1 MIPVLLPEQLR
12 SLDVASC
19 GRVGEIELMRTAGLR
34 IAACIDELLPRG
46 GRVLAIA
53 GPGNNGGDA
62 YAALASLEKHHERI
76 VLALPT
82 GKRSAARADAEERAL
97 QSGVRTIAWN
107 DTDARDNALA
117 RAELFVDGLYGSGAR
132 LPLDATVCDAIA
144 AVETRAVP
152 CVAIDLP
159 TGLDAGSGA
168 VPGSAIRAHL
178 TVALGALVPAHL
190 LDPARAYVGRLVLAD
205 IGFPADLLATIPA
218 RFVTLDS
225 ASAHAAMPTRDA
237 RADKRSA
244 GSLLAIAGS
253 EQFPGAAVL
262 CARAA
267 ARAGAGYVTVA
278 APRAALAALRAHL
291 LEEIVVEIPDDP
303 LAASALLRDLEA
315 RHSALAVGPGLG
327 LSENVGAIV
336 RERLAN
342 TTLPVVVDASA
353 LFHLAKHLDILRGRT
368 AILTPHE
375 GEFARLSGEGSV
387 REGTRVARLRSFVE
401 RTGVTTLL
409 KGRDTLV
416 DDGRTTAINP
426 SGTNA
431 LATAGSGDVL
441 TGIVGALLARGCS
454 PFTAGALGAFWHG
467 RAGQA
472 AQARRRVGVVAGDI
486 IEALGNAL
494 P

>member
-12 SLDVASC
+12 SLDAASC
-19 GRVGEIELMRTAGLR
+19 ERVGEIALMRTAGER
-34 IAACIDELLPRG
+34 IAACIDDLLPRG
-46 GRVLAIA
+46 GRVVALA

-62 YAALASLEKHHERI
+62 FAALASLERQHERI
-76 VLALPT
+76 VLELPSA
-82 GKRSAARADAEERAL
+82 KRSAARADAEECAAK
-97 QSGVRTIAWN
+97 SGVRRIAWS
-107 DTDARDNALA
+107 DIDARNAALS
-117 RAELFVDGLYGSGAR
+117 RAELFVDGIYGSGAR
-132 LPLDATVCDAIA
+132 LPLDATACDAIA
-144 AVETRAVP
+144 ALAAHRVP

-159 TGLDAGSGA
+159 TGLDTGSGA
-168 VPGSAIRAHL
+168 VPGISVRAHV

-190 LDPARAYVGRLVLAD
+190 LDPARAFVGKLILAD
-205 IGFPADLLATIPA
+205 IGFPPDLLSALPA
-218 RFVTLDS
+218 RFVTLDG
-225 ASAHAAMPTRDA
+225 ASARAAMPQRDE

-278 APRAALAALRAHL
+278 APAAAVPALRAHL
-291 LEEIVVEIPDDP
+291 IEEIVVALPDDP
-303 LAASALLRDLEA
+303 REASAILHDLEK
-315 RHSALAVGPGLG
+315 RHSALAIGPGLG
-327 LSENVGAIV
+327 LSENVGNLV
-336 RERLAN
+336 RDRLRA
-342 TTLPVVVDASA
+342 TTLPAVVDASA

-387 REGTRVARLRSFVE
+387 REGTRVERLRSFVE

-441 TGIVGALLARGCS
+441 TGAIAALLAQGCT

-472 AQARRRVGVVAGDI
+472 AERQRRIGVTAGDI

>member
-12 SLDVASC
+12 SLDAASC
-19 GRVGEIELMRTAGLR
+19 ERVGEIALMRTAGER
-34 IAACIDELLPRG
+34 IAACIDDLLPRG
-46 GRVLAIA
+46 GRVVALA

-62 YAALASLEKHHERI
+62 FAALASLERQHERI
-76 VLALPT
+76 VLELPSA
-82 GKRSAARADAEERAL
+82 KRSAARADAEERAAK
-97 QSGVRTIAWN
+97 SGVRRIAWS
-107 DTDARDNALA
+107 DIDARNAALS
-117 RAELFVDGLYGSGAR
+117 RAELFVDGLYGSSAR
-132 LPLDATVCDAIA
+132 LPLDATACDAIA
-144 AVETRAVP
+144 ALAAHRVP

-168 VPGSAIRAHL
+168 VPGISVRAHV

-190 LDPARAYVGRLVLAD
+190 LDPARAFVGKLILAD
-205 IGFPADLLATIPA
+205 IGFPPDLLSALPA
-218 RFVTLDS
+218 RFVTLDG
-225 ASAHAAMPTRDA
+225 ASARAAMPQRDE

-278 APRAALAALRAHL
+278 APAAAVPALRAHL
-291 LEEIVVEIPDDP
+291 IEEIVVALPDDP
-303 LAASALLRDLEA
+303 REASAILHDLEK
-315 RHSALAVGPGLG
+315 RHSALAIGPGLG
-327 LSENVGAIV
+327 LSENVGNLV
-336 RERLAN
+336 RDRLRA
-342 TTLPVVVDASA
+342 TTLPAVVDASA
-353 LFHLAKHLDILRGRT
+353 LFHLAKHLDILRGQT
-368 AILTPHE
+368 VILTPHE

-387 REGTRVARLRSFVE
+387 REGTRVERLRSFVE

-441 TGIVGALLARGCS
+441 TGTIAALLAQGCT

-472 AQARRRVGVVAGDI
+472 AERQRRIGVTAGDI

>member
-12 SLDVASC
+12 SLDAASC
-19 GRVGEIELMRTAGLR
+19 ERVGEIALMRTAGER
-34 IAACIDELLPRG
+34 IAACIDDLLPRG
-46 GRVLAIA
+46 GRVVALA

-62 YAALASLEKHHERI
+62 FAALASLERQHERI
-76 VLALPT
+76 VLELPSA
-82 GKRSAARADAEERAL
+82 KRSAARADAEECAAK
-97 QSGVRTIAWN
+97 SGVRRIAWS
-107 DTDARDNALA
+107 DIDARNAALS
-117 RAELFVDGLYGSGAR
+117 RAELFVDGLYGSSAR
-132 LPLDATVCDAIA
+132 LPLDATACDAIA
-144 AVETRAVP
+144 ALAAHRVP

-168 VPGSAIRAHL
+168 VPGISVRAHV

-190 LDPARAYVGRLVLAD
+190 LDPARAFVGKLILAD
-205 IGFPADLLATIPA
+205 IGFPPDLLSALPA
-218 RFVTLDS
+218 RFVTLDG
-225 ASAHAAMPTRDA
+225 ASARAAMPQRDE

-278 APRAALAALRAHL
+278 APAAAVPALRAHL
-291 LEEIVVEIPDDP
+291 IEEIVVALPDDP
-303 LAASALLRDLEA
+303 REASAILHDLEK
-315 RHSALAVGPGLG
+315 RHSALAIGPGLG
-327 LSENVGAIV
+327 LSENVGNLV
-336 RERLAN
+336 RDRLRA
-342 TTLPVVVDASA
+342 TTLPAVVDASA

-387 REGTRVARLRSFVE
+387 REGTRVERLRSFVE

-441 TGIVGALLARGCS
+441 TGAIAALLAQGCT

-472 AQARRRVGVVAGDI
+472 AERQRRIGVTAGDI